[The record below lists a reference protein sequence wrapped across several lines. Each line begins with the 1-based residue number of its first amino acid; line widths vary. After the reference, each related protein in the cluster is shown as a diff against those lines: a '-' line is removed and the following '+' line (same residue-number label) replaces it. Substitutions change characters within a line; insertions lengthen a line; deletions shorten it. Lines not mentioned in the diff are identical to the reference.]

1 MPKTIVGL
9 QVSPSRAVSVLLK
22 AGLIGKAVVRVDSIP
37 LSPSGETAERG
48 GSLTSLRLPSKAVVH
63 AALSGGEV
71 FHRVVETPF
80 SDRRRAEAAAP
91 LEAEEGLP
99 LPLERLLVHSRYL
112 GREGSKSRV
121 LVTAAPQESV
131 ARRVAEASAAGL
143 HPQSLNTEPLALAA
157 VASYSLPAKGDRL
170 VLDLDTGLCQGVALR
185 GHTPWRFFTSSGS
198 QGGRLAALEAARY
211 LGSWEGDEYSPE
223 AVYLTGPL
231 AAEADL
237 EEWSR
242 LLGRTVSRLPFP
254 ARGVTA
260 RAEAMESWP
269 SWAIPLGI
277 ALRDGMLHRS
287 VGANLLVG
295 SFAPAH
301 LRTPWRRH
309 LIAAGAYGAVVAALA
324 LATIWLDVSQKEAEI
339 ARLLEGVHRTFVSAL
354 PDVKFN
360 TDRETERAEYE
371 VAALKERVKTL
382 SERTEALDAL
392 TDPERSPLW
401 ALKAISEK
409 IPRDVPVEIRDFQ
422 AEGESVRIEGVTASF
437 DAIDRIKEEIQSI
450 PRFSAV
456 TVSDAKAGVDPSKV
470 IFKLNIQYGVK
481 SADGEKR

>member
-22 AGLIGKAVVRVDSIP
+22 AGLVGKAVVRVDSIP

-48 GSLTSLRLPSKAVVH
+48 GALTSLRLPAKAVIH

-80 SDRRRAEAAAP
+80 TDRRRAETAAP

-99 LPLERLLVHSRYL
+99 LPLERLLVHSRFL
-112 GREGSKSRV
+112 SREGSKSRV
-121 LVTAAPQESV
+121 LVSAAPRECVS
-131 ARRVAEASAAGL
+131 RRVAEAAAAGL
-143 HPQSLNTEPLALAA
+143 HLQSLNTEPLALAA
-157 VASYSLPAKGDRL
+157 VASLSLPAKGDRL
-170 VLDLDTGLCQGVALR
+170 VLDLDAGLCQGAALR
-185 GHTPWRFFTSSGS
+185 GHLPWRFFTSSGS

-211 LGSWEGDEYSPE
+211 LSSWEGDAFSPE
-223 AVYLTGPL
+223 TVYLTGPL

-237 EEWSR
+237 EEWGR
-242 LLGRTVSRLPFP
+242 LLGRTVERLPFP

-260 RAEAMESWP
+260 RAETLVSWP
-269 SWAIPLGI
+269 SWAIPLGL
-277 ALRDGMLHRS
+277 ALRDGVLGRP

-309 LIAAGAYGAVVAALA
+309 LVAAGAYGAVVLTLA
-324 LATIWLDVSQKEAEI
+324 LATTWLDVSQKKAEI
-339 ARLLEGVHRTFVSAL
+339 ARLREAVRRTFAATLPEVKNIVDEVAQMQEKVSAL
-354 PDVKFN
+354 S
-360 TDRETERAEYE
+360 ERA
-371 VAALKERVKTL
+371 
-382 SERTEALDAL
+382 EALDAL
-392 TDPERSPLW
+392 TDPELSPLW

-409 IPRDVPVEIRDFQ
+409 IPRDVPVQIRDFQ
-422 AEGESVRIEGVTASF
+422 AEGDNIRIEGVTASF
-437 DAIDRIKEEIQSI
+437 DAIDRVKEEIQAI
-450 PRFSAV
+450 PRFASV

-470 IFKLNIQYGVK
+470 IFKMTIQYGSK
-481 SADGEKR
+481 SAAGGTR